1 MRALGQIGR
10 FGLVGGVGF
19 IVDGGL
25 LWGLSMMG
33 WSPYIARLVSFP
45 AAVVTTWA
53 LHRAFTFATAEKAA
67 PRRQLGR
74 YFGVQIV
81 GALVNFAVFFAV
93 LQMVGETPQTALA
106 ALAVGA
112 VCGLIVNYAGSR
124 CLVFS
129 RRRAAYATV
138 KDTIQ

>member
-1 MRALGQIGR
+1 MRELGQIGR
-10 FGLVGGVGF
+10 FGLVGGIGF

-45 AAVVTTWA
+45 VAVVTTWA

-74 YFGVQIV
+74 YFCLQIV
-81 GALVNFAVFFAV
+81 GTLVNFALFFAV

-112 VCGLIVNYAGSR
+112 ACGLVVNYAGSR
-124 CLVFS
+124 CLVF
-129 RRRAAYATV
+129 
-138 KDTIQ
+138 

>member
-1 MRALGQIGR
+1 MRELGQIGR

-33 WSPYIARLVSFP
+33 WSPYTARLVSFP
-45 AAVVTTWA
+45 VAVVTTWA

-74 YFGVQIV
+74 YFGLQIV
-81 GALVNFAVFFAV
+81 GALVNFVLFFTV

-112 VCGLIVNYAGSR
+112 ASGLVVNYAGSR
-124 CLVFS
+124 CLVF
-129 RRRAAYATV
+129 
-138 KDTIQ
+138 

>member
-1 MRALGQIGR
+1 MRTLSQFER

-19 IVDGGL
+19 VVDGGL
-25 LWGLSMMG
+25 LWGLSMMS
-33 WSPYIARLVSFP
+33 WSPYIARLASFP

-112 VCGLIVNYAGSR
+112 VGGLIVNYAGSQY
-124 CLVFS
+124 LVFS
-129 RRRAAYATV
+129 GAAPHDPDQRH
-138 KDTIQ
+138 KG